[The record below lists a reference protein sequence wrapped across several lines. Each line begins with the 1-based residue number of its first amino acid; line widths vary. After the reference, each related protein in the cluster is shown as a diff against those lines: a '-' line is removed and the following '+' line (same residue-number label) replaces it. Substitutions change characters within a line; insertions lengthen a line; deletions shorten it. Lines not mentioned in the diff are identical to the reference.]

1 MVVSETFTQTE
12 GQAQELR
19 VPLDVPFDV
28 AGTHQYT
35 LHQVYDGLGNTR
47 TLGSIPTSRKP
58 DHGELSMSEFTR
70 SVTVLR
76 RAGVSF
82 KDCGPGK
89 PASLLIGSEAHLQL
103 AARDA
108 DPKDGPLAV
117 TVAHRPLSSNTST
130 KNTLSP
136 WQKVVSYPSGRL
148 SFPINVTT
156 PGEYTVVGV
165 KGQTCPGDVL
175 SPDTCK
181 VVEEPHPSAEIEW
194 KRIHE
199 WSVSITVR
207 EHHLIELLPL
217 QLRRYWRVVV
227 FSDARKTALPGLLQA
242 KAK

>member
-19 VPLDVPFDV
+19 VPLDIPFDV

-58 DHGELSMSEFTR
+58 DHGELSMGEFTR

-117 TVAHRPLSSNTST
+117 TVAYRPFLIRYVCEEYIESMAESSLLSV
-130 KNTLSP
+130 
-136 WQKVVSYPSGRL
+136 W
-148 SFPINVTT
+148 
-156 PGEYTVVGV
+156 ETVV
-165 KGQTCPGDVL
+165 
-175 SPDTCK
+175 
-181 VVEEPHPSAEIEW
+181 PHQCDNAW
-194 KRIHE
+194 RIHCSRSQRSNLS
-199 WSVSITVR
+199 WGC
-207 EHHLIELLPL
+207 P
-217 QLRRYWRVVV
+217 
-227 FSDARKTALPGLLQA
+227 
-242 KAK
+242 

>member
-1 MVVSETFTQTE
+1 M
-12 GQAQELR
+12 A
-19 VPLDVPFDV
+19 FDV

-35 LHQVYDGLGNTR
+35 LHQVYDGLGNTQ
-47 TLGSIPTSRKP
+47 TLSSIPTSLEPHSNVPPKR
-58 DHGELSMSEFTR
+58 ESTR

-89 PASLLIGSEAHLQL
+89 PSSLLIGSEAHLQL
-103 AARDA
+103 ASRDA

-117 TVAHRPLSSNTST
+117 TIAYRPLPQNTTAKSQP
-130 KNTLSP
+130 SP
-136 WQKVVSYPSGRL
+136 WQKAISFPTGRS
-148 SFPINVTT
+148 SFPINVTA
-156 PGEYTVVGV
+156 PGEYTVIGV

-199 WSVSITVR
+199 WSVRFTSFVPSTA
-207 EHHLIELLPL
+207 HNLPSL
-217 QLRRYWRVVV
+217 
-227 FSDARKTALPGLLQA
+227 
-242 KAK
+242 